1 MKSTEFLAY
10 LEENNIILSEIDT
23 RRIKDALN
31 VVLNLLKVRG
41 ITLNKIEQEKLV
53 FSLAKAIK

>member
-41 ITLNKIEQEKLV
+41 IILNKIEQEKLV
-53 FSLAKAIK
+53 YSLAKAIR

>member
-1 MKSTEFLAY
+1 MKPTEFIAY
-10 LEENNIILSEIDT
+10 LEENNIILSEIDS

-41 ITLNKIEQEKLV
+41 IILNKIEQEKLV
-53 FSLAKAIK
+53 FSLARAIR